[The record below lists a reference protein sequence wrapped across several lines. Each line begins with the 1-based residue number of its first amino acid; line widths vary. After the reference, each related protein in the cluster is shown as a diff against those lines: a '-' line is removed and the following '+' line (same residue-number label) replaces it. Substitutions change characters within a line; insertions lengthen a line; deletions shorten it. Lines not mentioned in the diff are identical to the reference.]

1 MRRLAERLLRNASLR
16 RRLPSGAVIWVSPDS
31 QLKYLRREF
40 DRDLVRL
47 AKDHTGP
54 GSVVWDIGANCGV
67 FAFSATQAKSV
78 VAVEAD
84 PFLCHLLQRSV
95 LANDPSNVT
104 VLPGAISEA
113 VGIAEFAIASRGRA
127 SNFLVQH
134 GGRSQSGGRRGT
146 LLVPTITLDTM
157 LEKLSPPT
165 FVKIDVEGTEASVLR
180 GASRLLSDIR
190 PTFYIE
196 VGQDSEDECRRLFDQ
211 AGYTLTGDR
220 NWLAQPR

>member
-134 GGRSQSGGRRGT
+134 GGRRQSGGRRIPSSVRHT
-146 LLVPTITLDTM
+146 PHLLHRNRAGQRRRVP
-157 LEKLSPPT
+157 
-165 FVKIDVEGTEASVLR
+165 ASFR
-180 GASRLLSDIR
+180 SGEIHPHR
-190 PTFYIE
+190 
-196 VGQDSEDECRRLFDQ
+196 
-211 AGYTLTGDR
+211 
-220 NWLAQPR
+220 